1 MEWARGWPSRRRAPA
16 KGNKKAGGPVWPTA
30 RSFVLA
36 ALPPGANCQ
45 VGADIPRTVALP
57 PIGAVATCVLVTL
70 RIAHL
75 VKGLPVWQS
84 ADVRSARP
92 ILSTVVAESGLSLTH
107 TDASFRRIV
116 QSAPGLAATDQAG

>member
-1 MEWARGWPSRRRAPA
+1 MKWGRARGLALRPLAPVE
-16 KGNKKAGGPVWPTA
+16 GIKKAGGPIWPTA

-84 ADVRSARP
+84 ADVRSACP
-92 ILSTVVAESGLSLTH
+92 ILSTVVAESDRSLFH
-107 TDASFRRIV
+107 TDAHAASRIV
-116 QSAPGLAATDQAG
+116 LAS